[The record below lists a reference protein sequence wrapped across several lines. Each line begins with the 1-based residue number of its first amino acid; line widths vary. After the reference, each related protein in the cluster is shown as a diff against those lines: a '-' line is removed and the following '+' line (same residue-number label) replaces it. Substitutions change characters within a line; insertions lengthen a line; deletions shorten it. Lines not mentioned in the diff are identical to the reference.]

1 MDSNNSGGSN
11 IEKIN
16 SIFKSIRSGLSK
28 ALDFI
33 VKIKDIIWFV
43 IVIIIS
49 IFLMSQCKSKNNL
62 EREVDIL
69 TNNTYALS
77 DSIRNYQDELGNIVA
92 EKHALQLSQ
101 DEMEKTIGELKKKNT
116 EYVSYINTNIGLKDT
131 IYVEKVVYKDV
142 VIDTITNTE
151 SGTIHLEKNDIFN
164 KSKRYISANIPYT
177 VKYPSN
183 LTVGNAEFVVEQNI
197 FVEGVI
203 TRNNKTKETMLYLKS
218 DYPGVT
224 FNSGNA
230 IVATNGKQYD
240 RDARKRH
247 GIGISI
253 GPSFGYYY
261 FYPTQS
267 FKPAVGFSITIGYT
281 FTPKAFQW

>member
-1 MDSNNSGGSN
+1 MSTV
-11 IEKIN
+11 EKIN
-16 SIFKSIRSGLSK
+16 NIFKSIRNGLSK
-28 ALDFI
+28 TLEFI
-33 VKIKDIIWFV
+33 IKIKDIIWFV
-43 IVIIIS
+43 IILIIS
-49 IFLMSQCKSKNNL
+49 IFLMSQCSSKNKL

-77 DSIRNYQDELGNIVA
+77 DSLIQYQDKLGNIIA
-92 EKHALQLSQ
+92 EKHALQLTQ
-101 DEMEKTIGELKKKNT
+101 EEMEKNIGELKKKNT
-116 EYVSYINTNIGLKDT
+116 EYVSYISTNLNLKDT
-131 IYVEKVVYKDV
+131 IYIEKIVYKDV
-142 VIDTITNTE
+142 IIDTITNTE
-151 SGTIHLEKNDIFN
+151 SGTIYLEKSDTFN
-164 KSKRYISANIPYT
+164 ASSRQIITNIPYT
-177 VKYPSN
+177 ANYPANLSVKD
-183 LTVGNAEFVVEQNI
+183 AEFILNQNI
-197 FVEGVI
+197 FVEGII
-203 TRNNKTKETMLYLKS
+203 TRNNKTKETMFQLKT

-267 FKPAVGFSITIGYT
+267 FKPAVGLSITIGYT